1 MTIGQLCFYDQVK
14 GLLLGTPYFTD
25 NLVTHFTSSLCA
37 GAIATT
43 MTQPLDVLKTRAMN
57 AKPGEFSGALDL
69 VRYTGRNGPMA
80 FYKVNTGFTSNNILL
95 YLLNIFMEPDK
106 YFFVSGLH
114 SGLCATGTPDHPHLR
129 VLRAAQNEFRNNSN
143 LSPDTM
149 SSSSRAAAVTSST
162 NPVNHT
168 WSICIATPHQS
179 RYILF

>member
-80 FYKVNTGFTSNNILL
+80 FYKVNTASIP
-95 YLLNIFMEPDK
+95 NIFSTLK
-106 YFFVSGLH
+106 YIFRATFRP
-114 SGLCATGTPDHPHLR
+114 LCDWDPRP
-129 VLRAAQNEFRNNSN
+129 S
-143 LSPDTM
+143 SPSC
-149 SSSSRAAAVTSST
+149 SSSSSE
-162 NPVNHT
+162 
-168 WSICIATPHQS
+168 
-179 RYILF
+179 